1 MIIATK
7 KYSKFGL
14 VTFEEVKRPRAL
26 AGCIRRNI
34 LQDVKANDYYKY
46 DGRVFCTIEEA
57 IARTWADNINA
68 E

>member
-1 MIIATK
+1 MIITTK

-26 AGCIRRNI
+26 AGSIRRNI
-34 LQDVKANDYYKY
+34 LQDEKAHDFYKY
-46 DGRVFCTIEEA
+46 DGRVFDTLEKA
-57 IARTWADNINA
+57 IANTWAENINA